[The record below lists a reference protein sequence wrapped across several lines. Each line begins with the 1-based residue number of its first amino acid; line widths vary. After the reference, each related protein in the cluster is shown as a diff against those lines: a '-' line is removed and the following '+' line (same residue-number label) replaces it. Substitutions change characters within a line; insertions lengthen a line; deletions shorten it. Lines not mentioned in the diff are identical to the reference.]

1 MNNKEKYYK
10 YKAKYLNLKY
20 DLHNNNLNFTQQQI
34 GGKIFQKKQI
44 FYIVATVS
52 QAKLKKI
59 TKEITDTILGKNIKP
74 YRDPHVTL
82 FNLIINTEN
91 TDSIIF
97 QNENFYNQIKNIYA
111 ETIADRNNPLILEAI
126 PFPRDFN
133 FSGFRP
139 RHFIKNYE
147 PLNSHKIL
155 DFRERIFSLI
165 ETMLG
170 KAKIKNYIDL
180 SGAKYQIYSFGG
192 QELFAES
199 RYYEVWKPHINF
211 LNEFDIQKHN
221 PSLYQELNQ
230 YHSSSEKVD
239 VLVDLIKHIP
249 QEIYNLINM
258 ATQMRNITYALDHSL
273 QKKLKT

>member
-1 MNNKEKYYK
+1 
-10 YKAKYLNLKY
+10 
-20 DLHNNNLNFTQQQI
+20 
-34 GGKIFQKKQI
+34 
-44 FYIVATVS
+44 
-52 QAKLKKI
+52 
-59 TKEITDTILGKNIKP
+59 LGKNIKP

-91 TDSIIF
+91 TDSTIF